1 MNIFY
6 LGSFISAFII
16 VLATIPLIRKYALK
30 LGFMDVPSARK
41 IHIDPIPLG
50 GGVGIFLA
58 FILVVAV
65 AAGFKGLEGNQPAI
79 GIIVGIALIVL
90 IGLYDDYFEMDAQ
103 AKMLGQIIAAVVFLA
118 FVKDVSPIMS
128 FPAYPVLA
136 VLWIVALQ
144 NALNFLDN
152 MDGLCGGLSMMIA
165 TGFGVLFVL
174 KGMPVYAILS
184 FALAGAATGFLR
196 YNLPPARIFLGDTG
210 SLLFGF
216 SLACLGIVHFNTS
229 PTFADALSPVLIMAY
244 PIFDL
249 TFVVIT
255 RVNEGRKVYIG
266 GKDHSS
272 HRLSYLGFSKRMT
285 VFIIYLIN
293 LLLVISGVAIY
304 FLVESPLR
312 ILLLVVFAL
321 TLAFI
326 GSHLYKNILYLKYR
340 ILTVFVDVASINI
353 SFILYYLIKYYSSL
367 MPSTEIMPFYTL
379 AIPLIWINIF
389 WLVIYSAMALYDLP
403 IEVKYRKHA
412 FAIIKSLVVGVAIFL
427 VVNFNPDTGFVIS
440 LQSVFIYIGFVLIL
454 SLIGRVFIDL
464 FFHSRLKSE
473 NKKINCVIM
482 GFNGSSHAGDFV
494 DSIKRYYHVVG
505 FVGDGDY
512 KPLVKLGERQEL
524 HDILR
529 EIKSARVALDLAGD
543 DYNDLRDVFESAF
556 FMETQYLIG
565 GPAGDN
571 FKGLNVKNL
580 SINNVFILSLRYR
593 KIFIRLLKRAIDVLV
608 SGCILVIASPIFI
621 WHLIIAKMKR
631 ARFLK
636 KFNLYGVHGK
646 LIPSYDFYRNPG
658 GEDAISTRFLGLPAF
673 LTVLRGGLSLVGTVP
688 LTPSEAVADSRKY
701 PGYWRRELIK
711 PGIWGPAHFGRHE
724 NYFENELKY
733 MQNMSILTDIYLI
746 VIGIIRMVFLPG
758 KKKYVR
764 SEVN

>member
-6 LGSFISAFII
+6 LASFLSAFII
-16 VLATIPLIRKYALK
+16 VLATMPLIRKYALR

-58 FILVVAV
+58 FILVVAA
-65 AAGFKGLEGNQPAI
+65 AAGIKGLEGSQPAI

-103 AKMLGQIIAAVVFLA
+103 AKMLGQIIAAIVFLA

-128 FPAYPVLA
+128 FPAYPILA

-165 TGFGVLFVL
+165 TGFGILFVL
-174 KGMPVYAILS
+174 KGMTIYAILS
-184 FALAGAATGFLR
+184 FALAGAATGFLK

-285 VFIIYLIN
+285 VFIIYFIN
-293 LLLVISGVAIY
+293 LLLVISGIAIY
-304 FLVESPLR
+304 FMVESPLR

-326 GSHLYKNILYLKYR
+326 GSHLYKNILYLRYR
-340 ILTVFVDVASINI
+340 ILTVFIDIAAINI
-353 SFILYYLIKYYSSL
+353 SFIAYYLIKYYSSL
-367 MPSTEIMPFYTL
+367 MPSTEFMPFYTL

-389 WLVIYSAMALYDLP
+389 WLVIYSVMALYDLP

-412 FAIIKSLVVGVAIFL
+412 VAIIKSLVVGVAIFL
-427 VVNFNPDTGFVIS
+427 FVNFNPDTGFVIS
-440 LQSVFIYIGFVLIL
+440 LQSVFIYLGFVFVL

-464 FFHSRLKSE
+464 FFHSRLKGE
-473 NKKINCVIM
+473 KKKINCVIM
-482 GFNGSSHAGDFV
+482 GFNGRPRSNDFV
-494 DSIKRYYHVVG
+494 EVIKLHYNVVG
-505 FVGDGDY
+505 YVGDGDY
-512 KPLVKLGERQEL
+512 KSLAKLGERQDL

-529 EIKSARVALDLAGD
+529 EFKSARVALDLASE
-543 DYNDLRDVFESAF
+543 DYSDLRDIFDSAF
-556 FMETQYLIG
+556 YMETQYLIG
-565 GPAGDN
+565 GPARDN
-571 FKGLNVKNL
+571 FKGLNIKNL
-580 SINNVFILSLRYR
+580 SIDNIFILSLRYR
-593 KIFIRLLKRAIDVLV
+593 KIFIRLLKRAIDVLI
-608 SGCILVIASPIFI
+608 SGAILIIASPIFI
-621 WHLIIAKMKR
+621 WHLLTAKMKK
-631 ARFLK
+631 ARFMK
-636 KFNLYGVHGK
+636 KFNLYGVHGR
-646 LIPSYDFYRNPG
+646 LIPSYSFYRNPG
-658 GEDAISTRFLGLPAF
+658 DDEAALSRYPGLPAF
-673 LTVLRGGLSLVGTVP
+673 ITVLRGGLSLVGTIP

-711 PGIWGPAHFGRHE
+711 PGIWGPAHFGKPE

-733 MQNMSILTDIYLI
+733 MQNMSILIDIYWI
-746 VIGIIRMVFLPG
+746 VIGIVRMIFLPG
-758 KKKYVR
+758 KKRYVR
-764 SEVN
+764 PETN